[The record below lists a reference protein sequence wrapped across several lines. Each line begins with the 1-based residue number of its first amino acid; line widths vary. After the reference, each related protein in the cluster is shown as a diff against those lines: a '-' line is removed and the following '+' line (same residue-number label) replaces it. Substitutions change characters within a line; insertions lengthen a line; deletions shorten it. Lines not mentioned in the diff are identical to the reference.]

1 MSDFD
6 RVTGLRTGGSDH
18 DHESDSES
26 SEVVLK
32 HKKDYVAALQGAGV
46 AASMNWKLASLQEAW
61 NQHKRGGGHSEAT
74 AVEEPAAEATVEEP
88 AAEAAV
94 EEPAAEA
101 TVEEPAAEAAVEEP
115 AAEAAVEEP
124 AAVKEPRPM
133 EAVDAV
139 KVGQSPDPPCRQV
152 PSEELQLAAIA
163 QQLVQLPRSER
174 ISRLEVLVSSW
185 KSQDDSFCLPKAVE
199 VNVREEPAK
208 KTKAVAEPA
217 REKPPLKK
225 RRNYYLQAM
234 RSLGV
239 KTTWSTGQ
247 GGSGRLGFVLSEPF
261 NREAVEHFGSLR
273 AAAQLGFRRALAALL
288 VRDTEAAGVVKVA
301 YRECHTVAD
310 LFDVETLGRAYGG
323 YVAKHYEELAKRLKK
338 IDPVKGQDDVDAIS
352 AQMGI
357 YMQLPPEVCRSG
369 MPLVDIDQQC
379 SAGRILLGRHPSA
392 ARLGHFV
399 RNRDSYLDMLPVERE
414 DAKEFF
420 TGLLFGGG
428 SGRCR
433 EFEDQ
438 HGVRLPQCVQDL
450 IAELRAL
457 RDIDEKKY
465 ENQMRMLA
473 TEYPGKTLQAF
484 LHQIEERRISSA
496 FCAAVEAQGLGRPV
510 SWEHDGVV
518 FAPLRDLLP
527 EEVDLWRQRVLCAA
541 QAAVPDSPLGIKAY
555 QSMEELLRHFKT
567 IHPECDWETVDNDW
581 VEQEQVRF
589 QLSAYLSAGV
599 ESVDYLAAQLLP
611 GHVLNNGV
619 LVLDTYK
626 CVPTSTR
633 HTETAMFDEGKG
645 RWTLAK
651 SAHAETTLA
660 DVVKQVYIDS
670 TPEDW
675 VGLPPKVA
683 FQIASLRK
691 VANTAMEKGL
701 YDPYFFAELDG
712 NKYRDFLLFLR
723 MSRSLGIS
731 YPGDLM
737 HKLDVLNVAALLEEV
752 ACFEDGL
759 PEKDYTS
766 EDMFPQ
772 TLADRLWNLSQH
784 PEFAALRF
792 LFSSHESWPRVL
804 FLLKFAAFQLCSTKS
819 LEDGM
824 LWVGAGKNGKNA
836 WMSMLLKLFGDCG
849 HTPPKE
855 VLTKP
860 PQPPDEAAP
869 VRFGLRGRRLLW
881 FNELEE
887 KHPIQSTIFKDFR
900 DHATTLTARTLYGDN
915 VDFNVTW
922 GMVLATNSRVSWTAE
937 DGGVG
942 RSLTKVRWPLRFV
955 APGMPLGPN
964 DRVVDLRWKATA
976 VVDSVAPGL
985 LYLLLQVYKV
995 FLPRLTDTQIHPRP
1009 HCVVLET
1016 GDSSE
1021 TFYASKAVANF
1032 VETTGTLPK
1041 SGPDCLGW
1049 QAALEAFTASARGI
1063 NRVGARDIFKAEFE
1077 AHKYCGKLLAKHRET
1092 KAFLASSKR

>member
-61 NQHKRGGGHSEAT
+61 NQHKRGGVHSEAT
-74 AVEEPAAEATVEEP
+74 AVEEPAAEATVEEPAAEATVEEPAAQAAVEEPAAQAAVEEP

-124 AAVKEPRPM
+124 AAEATVEEPAA
-133 EAVDAV
+133 EAAV
-139 KVGQSPDPPCRQV
+139 EEPAAEAAV
-152 PSEELQLAAIA
+152 EELQLAAIA

-174 ISRLEVLVSSW
+174 ISRL
-185 KSQDDSFCLPKAVE
+185 
-199 VNVREEPAK
+199 EEPAK

-234 RSLGV
+234 R
-239 KTTWSTGQ
+239 WSTL
-247 GGSGRLGFVLSEPF
+247 GRCVQ
-261 NREAVEHFGSLR
+261 LR
-273 AAAQLGFRRALAALL
+273 SSAL
-288 VRDTEAAGVVKVA
+288 VRDTDAAGVVKVA

-357 YMQLPPEVCRSG
+357 YMQLPPVFGNLQKLGMSSFAEVCRSG

-428 SGRCR
+428 SGRRR

-567 IHPECDWETVDNDW
+567 IHPETVDNDW

-683 FQIASLRK
+683 FQIALLRK

-712 NKYRDFLLFLR
+712 NKYRDFLLFLDGWALHVPTMQATRGRRDLR

-731 YPGDLM
+731 YPGDLT

-1032 VETTGTLPK
+1032 VETTGTLLK

>member
-1 MSDFD
+1 VWMMRGCAVKQHLFHRDALLVQAPELQRLCEW
-6 RVTGLRTGGSDH
+6 RVTSPFTS
-18 DHESDSES
+18 
-26 SEVVLK
+26 
-32 HKKDYVAALQGAGV
+32 GAGV

-74 AVEEPAAEATVEEP
+74 AVEEPAAEATVEEPAAEATVEEPAAQAAVEEPAAQAAVEEP

-225 RRNYYLQAM
+225 RRNYYLQ
-234 RSLGV
+234 
-239 KTTWSTGQ
+239 
-247 GGSGRLGFVLSEPF
+247 
-261 NREAVEHFGSLR
+261 
-273 AAAQLGFRRALAALL
+273 
-288 VRDTEAAGVVKVA
+288 
-301 YRECHTVAD
+301 
-310 LFDVETLGRAYGG
+310 
-323 YVAKHYEELAKRLKK
+323 
-338 IDPVKGQDDVDAIS
+338 
-352 AQMGI
+352 
-357 YMQLPPEVCRSG
+357 
-369 MPLVDIDQQC
+369 
-379 SAGRILLGRHPSA
+379 
-392 ARLGHFV
+392 
-399 RNRDSYLDMLPVERE
+399 
-414 DAKEFF
+414 
-420 TGLLFGGG
+420 
-428 SGRCR
+428 
-433 EFEDQ
+433 
-438 HGVRLPQCVQDL
+438 
-450 IAELRAL
+450 
-457 RDIDEKKY
+457 
-465 ENQMRMLA
+465 
-473 TEYPGKTLQAF
+473 
-484 LHQIEERRISSA
+484 
-496 FCAAVEAQGLGRPV
+496 
-510 SWEHDGVV
+510 
-518 FAPLRDLLP
+518 
-527 EEVDLWRQRVLCAA
+527 EVDLWRQRVLCAA

-567 IHPECDWETVDNDW
+567 IRPECDWETVDNDW

-683 FQIASLRK
+683 FQIALLRK

-712 NKYRDFLLFLR
+712 NKYRDFLLFLDGWALHVPTMQATRGRRDLR

-731 YPGDLM
+731 YPGDLT

-804 FLLKFAAFQLCSTKS
+804 FLLKFAAFQLFH
-819 LEDGM
+819 E
-824 LWVGAGKNGKNA
+824 
-836 WMSMLLKLFGDCG
+836 KLGGWDALG
-849 HTPPKE
+849 RRWE
-855 VLTKP
+855 ERQERLDVLTKP

>member
-101 TVEEPAAEAAVEEP
+101 TVEEPAAEAAIEEPAAEAAVEEPAAEAAVEEPAAEAAVEEP

-217 REKPPLKK
+217 REKPLPPGH
-225 RRNYYLQAM
+225 AIA
-234 RSLGV
+234 
-239 KTTWSTGQ
+239 W
-247 GGSGRLGFVLSEPF
+247 LGFVLSEPF
-261 NREAVEHFGSLR
+261 NREAVEHFG
-273 AAAQLGFRRALAALL
+273 RALAALL

-357 YMQLPPEVCRSG
+357 YMQLPPVFGNLQKLGMSSFAEVCRSG

-428 SGRCR
+428 SGCCR

-567 IHPECDWETVDNDW
+567 IHPETVDNDW

-670 TPEDW
+670 TPE
-675 VGLPPKVA
+675 
-683 FQIASLRK
+683 

-712 NKYRDFLLFLR
+712 NKYRDFLLFLDGWVLHVPTMQATRGRRDLR

-942 RSLTKVRWPLRFV
+942 K
-955 APGMPLGPN
+955 
-964 DRVVDLRWKATA
+964 VVDLRWKATA

-1077 AHKYCGKLLAKHRET
+1077 AHKYCGKLLAKH
-1092 KAFLASSKR
+1092 